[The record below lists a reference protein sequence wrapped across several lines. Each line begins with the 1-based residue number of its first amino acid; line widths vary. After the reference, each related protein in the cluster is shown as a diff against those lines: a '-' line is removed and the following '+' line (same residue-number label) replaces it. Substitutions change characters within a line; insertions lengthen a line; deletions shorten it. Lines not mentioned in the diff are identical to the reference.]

1 VGDALPGSLLSAV
14 NYTEVIGKCLDY
26 GDDYVAVLR
35 RFAALG
41 VVVVAH
47 DASLAQ
53 RAGELRQLTK
63 KMGLSLAD
71 RACLAL
77 CERERLPALTADR
90 LWSSL
95 PLDIEIRL
103 IR

>member
-1 VGDALPGSLLSAV
+1 MPGSLLSAV
-14 NYTEVIGKCLDY
+14 NYTEVISKSLDR
-26 GDDYVAVLR
+26 GDDYAAALR

-47 DASLAQ
+47 DARLAQ
-53 RAGELRQLTK
+53 RAGELRPITK

-77 CERERLPALTADR
+77 AERERLPAMTADR
-90 LWSSL
+90 SWSSL
-95 PLDIEIRL
+95 PLEIEIRL